1 MEGEILMSITRLGAN
16 KYKII
21 TECGCDMF
29 GKRIRH
35 SEVFYG
41 TPQEAKIKD
50 AELTKKYYHKVQK
63 KNKNLT
69 FESYSEVFIENY
81 CIDNIAKITLR
92 NYKQMLKRINEIIG
106 KVKLRDLDSFILDK
120 MYKEIRKGK
129 KGKTLSNKTMK
140 HYYALVGLMLKQ
152 AAIWK
157 FIQYNINSEAKKP
170 PKATSKRNFYELTD
184 VQKLFN
190 CLKSE
195 ENIKYRALL
204 TLSFDSGARRG
215 EIVALRWSDINFE
228 NHTILLDNSLKV
240 IYGEVDE
247 ENAKSD
253 ASIRTI
259 YISEYTIN
267 VLKDYKKWQ
276 DSYIKRK
283 GDKWKGTD
291 RVFTSRIGTHMHPDT
306 CGKILNKIIAKYDL
320 AKITP
325 HEFRHTVDTL
335 LLESGINPKA
345 VSERSGHADTR
356 VTMEIY
362 AHIFSKTKQ
371 ESANVI
377 NKVLTNI

>member
-1 MEGEILMSITRLGAN
+1 MGITRMGTN

-21 TECGCDMF
+21 IECGCDMF

-35 SEVFYG
+35 SETFYG
-41 TPQEAKIKD
+41 TPQEAKIKE
-50 AELTKKYYHKVQK
+50 AELTKKYYHTVKK

-69 FESYSEVFIENY
+69 FESYSQVFIENY
-81 CIDNIAKITLR
+81 CVDNISKITLR
-92 NYKQMLKRINEIIG
+92 NYKQLLKRINEIIG
-106 KVKLRDLDSFILDK
+106 KVNLKELDSFILDQ
-120 MYKEIRKGK
+120 MYKKIRKGK
-129 KGKTLSNKTMK
+129 KGKILSNKTMK
-140 HYYALVGLMLKQ
+140 HYYSLVGLMLKQ
-152 AAIWK
+152 ATIWN
-157 FIQYNINSEAKKP
+157 FIQYNINIDAKKP
-170 PKATSKRNFYELTD
+170 PKAKSKRNFYELTD
-184 VQKLFN
+184 VQKLFS
-190 CLKSE
+190 CLKTE

-215 EIVALRWSDINFE
+215 EIIALRWSDINFE
-228 NHTILLDNSLKV
+228 KHTVLLDNSLKV
-240 IYGEVDE
+240 IDGKVDE
-247 ENAKSD
+247 DEAKTD
-253 ASIRTI
+253 ASVRTI

-267 VLKDYKKWQ
+267 VLKDYKNWQ
-276 DSYIKRK
+276 DLYIKKK
-283 GDKWKGTD
+283 GNKWKGTN

-306 CGKILNKIIAKYDL
+306 CGKILNKMLVKYDL
-320 AKITP
+320 PKITP

-377 NKVLTNI
+377 NKVLSNI

>member
-1 MEGEILMSITRLGAN
+1 MSITRLGPN

-21 TECGCDMF
+21 IECGYDMF

-35 SEVFYG
+35 SEIFYG
-41 TPQEAKIKD
+41 TPQEAKIQEAD
-50 AELTKKYYHKVQK
+50 LTKKYYHKVKK
-63 KNKNLT
+63 KNKNIV
-69 FESYSEVFIENY
+69 FEKYSIIFIENY
-81 CIDNIAKITLR
+81 CLENVSNITLR

-106 KVKLRDLDSFILDK
+106 KVNLTDLTAFILDR

-129 KGKTLSNKTMK
+129 KGKILSDRTMT
-140 HYYALVGLMLKQ
+140 HYYNLVGLMLKQ
-152 AAIWK
+152 AVIWK
-157 FIQYNINSEAKKP
+157 FILYNVNVDAKKP
-170 PKATSKRNFYELTD
+170 PKTKTKRNFYELND

-190 CLKSE
+190 CLKTE

-204 TLSFDSGARRG
+204 TLTFDSGARRG
-215 EIVALRWSDINFE
+215 EIVALRWSDIDFE
-228 NHTILLDNSLKV
+228 KHTVLLDNSLKV

-247 ENAKSD
+247 ENAKTE

-267 VLKDYKKWQ
+267 VLKEYKKWQ
-276 DSYIKRK
+276 DLYIKK
-283 GDKWKGTD
+283 NADKWKGTD

-306 CGKILNKIIAKYDL
+306 CGKILTKIINKYDL

-345 VSERSGHADTR
+345 VSDRSGHADTR

-377 NKVLTNI
+377 NKVLTSI